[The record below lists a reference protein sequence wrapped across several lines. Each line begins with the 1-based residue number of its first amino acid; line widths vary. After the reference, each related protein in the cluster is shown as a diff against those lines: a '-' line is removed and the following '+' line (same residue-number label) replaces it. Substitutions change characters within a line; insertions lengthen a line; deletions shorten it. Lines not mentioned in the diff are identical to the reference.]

1 MSQENVERARE
12 RYEVPSRAVRAGE
25 SDGFV
30 RDYVHPDVE
39 WVPLPGSTDSVV
51 VQHGQ
56 AAMKARFAATLEA
69 IDEPRIEAQDA
80 GDQTLIAVRL
90 SGRGKAS
97 GLEVDG
103 RLSHVVTE
111 KDGKQVR
118 IAWYATRTDALEA
131 VAWSRRCHSRMAR
144 WHKESPPSTC
154 TGAGGHFVRLNGR
167 L

>member
-1 MSQENVERARE
+1 SQENVERARE

-39 WVPLPGSTDSVV
+39 WVPLPGSPDSVV

-69 IDEPRIEAQDA
+69 IDEPRIEAQAFIDA
-80 GDQTLIAVRL
+80 GDQTVIAVRL
-90 SGRGKAS
+90 SGRGKAG
-97 GLEVDG
+97 GLEVGG

-118 IAWYATRTDALEA
+118 I
-131 VAWSRRCHSRMAR
+131 
-144 WHKESPPSTC
+144 
-154 TGAGGHFVRLNGR
+154 
-167 L
+167 